1 MNLEHTPKIPKK
13 KGGARPGSGRPRRDE
28 EQELIRKLSPYDD
41 RAIAVLLRG
50 VERGDFNFVK
60 LYMNYRFG
68 TPQQQVKITNEQQQV
83 VIKWDE

>member
-1 MNLEHTPKIPKK
+1 MSSELTPKIPKK
-13 KGGARPGSGRPRRDE
+13 KGGFREGSGRKKRDE

-60 LYMNYRFG
+60 LYMNYRYG
-68 TPQQQVKITNEQQQV
+68 TPQQQVKITSEQQQV

>member
-1 MNLEHTPKIPKK
+1 MNMDFTPKIPKK

-60 LYMNYRFG
+60 LYMNYRYG

-83 VIKWDE
+83 VIQWDE